1 MLGED
6 LSFITICICSQ
17 QATCMRVD
25 LSHVNVGELSAELKT
40 VSGIRGSACHML
52 NALLRLHYHNLI
64 VVDNLRLEAIWQT

>member
-1 MLGED
+1 
-6 LSFITICICSQ
+6 
-17 QATCMRVD
+17 MRVD